1 MGLVKAKVPLH
12 VGGILGSTD
21 DSWSKYANF
30 YNVLFKV
37 AFEEIN
43 RTDILPNH
51 ELVFE
56 SKNSKVTLHS
66 VIRDFDKYTSKPE
79 NASYWRMHVCNIL
92 LSKMFI
98 YNGCYKSLKMHQR
111 LA

>member
-1 MGLVKAKVPLH
+1 MKIAQKMHSDVLGCALVLVMGLVKAKVPLH

-66 VIRDFDKYTSKPE
+66 VIRDFDRCTSKPE
-79 NASYWRMHVCNIL
+79 NASY
-92 LSKMFI
+92 
-98 YNGCYKSLKMHQR
+98 
-111 LA
+111 